1 MILNGSA
8 GQAIERADAWLD
20 GEVGADYKDQPLAQ
34 DWARAF
40 KVVEEIGE
48 AMGAMIIATRQNPRK
63 QDWLSADARQD
74 QLTEM
79 ADAAVACLL
88 GIQHFTKDLGQTEE
102 FLAGA
107 LVKVNNRAREA
118 GY

>member
-8 GQAIERADAWLD
+8 GQAIERGDAWLD
-20 GEVGADYKDQPLAQ
+20 GEVSQDYKDQPLAQ
-34 DWARAF
+34 DWARTM
-40 KVVEEIGE
+40 KVSEEVGE
-48 AMGAMIIATRQNPRK
+48 VTRALITATRANPRK

-74 QLTEM
+74 QLAEM

-102 FLAGA
+102 YLAGA

>member
-8 GQAIERADAWLD
+8 GQAIERGDAWLD

-48 AMGAMIIATRQNPRK
+48 AMGAMIAATGQNPRK
-63 QDWLSADARQD
+63 PDLGLAHRQY
-74 QLTEM
+74 QLAEM

-102 FLAGA
+102 YLAAA